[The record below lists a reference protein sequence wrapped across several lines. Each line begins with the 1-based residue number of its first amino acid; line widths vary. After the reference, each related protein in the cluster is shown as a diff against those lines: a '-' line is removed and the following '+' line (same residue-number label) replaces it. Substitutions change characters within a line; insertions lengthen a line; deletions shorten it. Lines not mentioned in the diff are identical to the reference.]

1 MLYGRRMMLEIRSG
15 VLLGSMGDA
24 LAAITR
30 VASVTKVH
38 SITHIL
44 TIANQPPDWSLV
56 AHSDHQQQP
65 HSDDQPEL
73 SEGQHDREKEKV
85 AVDRGS
91 GKKEIECEGGGD
103 VGGGGVEGEGVRG
116 VEVEVGGVRRE
127 ARCGFQTMFVCLPDM
142 ASSNLLHH
150 FPACCQFIREALDK
164 KGTVLVHW

>member
-1 MLYGRRMMLEIRSG
+1 MLEIRSG

-30 VASVTKVH
+30 VASVTKVY

-56 AHSDHQQQP
+56 LVAYSDHQQQP

-73 SEGQHDREKEKV
+73 SGGQHDREKEKS
-85 AVDRGS
+85 AVDGDS
-91 GKKEIECEGGGD
+91 GKKEVECEGGGD
-103 VGGGGVEGEGVRG
+103 DVGGVEGEGVRG
-116 VEVEVGGVRRE
+116 VEAEVGGVRRE

-142 ASSNLLHH
+142 ASSDLLHH
-150 FPACCQFIREALDK
+150 FPACCQFIREALDQ

>member
-1 MLYGRRMMLEIRSG
+1 MMLEIRSG

-30 VASVTKVH
+30 VASVTKVY

-56 AHSDHQQQP
+56 AHSTSDHQQLP
-65 HSDDQPEL
+65 HDDQPEL
-73 SEGQHDREKEKV
+73 SGGQHDREKEKA
-85 AVDRGS
+85 AVDGEC
-91 GKKEIECEGGGD
+91 GKKKVECEGGDG

-116 VEVEVGGVRRE
+116 VEVEVEVGRVRRE

-142 ASSNLLHH
+142 ASSDLLHH

>member
-1 MLYGRRMMLEIRSG
+1 MMFEIRSG

-65 HSDDQPEL
+65 HSDDQPDL
-73 SEGQHDREKEKV
+73 SGAQHDREKEKS
-85 AVDRGS
+85 AVDGES
-91 GKKEIECEGGGD
+91 GKKEIECEGGD
-103 VGGGGVEGEGVRG
+103 VGGVE

-127 ARCGFQTMFVCLPDM
+127 ACCGFQTMFVCLPDM
-142 ASSNLLHH
+142 ASSDLLHH
-150 FPACCQFIREALDK
+150 FPACCQFIGEALDK

>member
-1 MLYGRRMMLEIRSG
+1 MTLEIRSG

-30 VASVTKVH
+30 VASITKVY

-56 AHSDHQQQP
+56 AHSDHQP
-65 HSDDQPEL
+65 DDDQPEL
-73 SEGQHDREKEKV
+73 SGGQHDREKEI
-85 AVDRGS
+85 AVVNGES
-91 GKKEIECEGGGD
+91 GKKEVECKG
-103 VGGGGVEGEGVRG
+103 VGGGVEGEGVRG

-127 ARCGFQTMFVCLPDM
+127 ARCGFQAMFVCLPDM
-142 ASSNLLHH
+142 ASSDLLHH

>member
-1 MLYGRRMMLEIRSG
+1 MMLEIRSG

-30 VASVTKVH
+30 VTSVTKVH

-56 AHSDHQQQP
+56 AHSDCEQQP
-65 HSDDQPEL
+65 HDDQPEL
-73 SEGQHDREKEKV
+73 SGGQHDQEEKV
-85 AVDRGS
+85 AVDGGS
-91 GKKEIECEGGGD
+91 GKKEIEYEGD
-103 VGGGGVEGEGVRG
+103 VGGVEGEGVRG
-116 VEVEVGGVRRE
+116 VREEEVEVGGVRRE

-142 ASSNLLHH
+142 ASSDLLHH
-150 FPACCQFIREALDK
+150 FPACCQFIREALDH